1 MSLRWRIMG
10 SLVLLAALTV
20 AISVGVGYWATES
33 RLNVFVSE
41 IADDQAAY
49 LARSVSEEYTAV
61 GGWHTIG
68 DALERA
74 GYLNAE
80 ASHDEG
86 EDSRGDEA
94 GESFHLEQV
103 RVVITDVN
111 GRVVT
116 DNMSVL
122 ASGADA
128 TDLDGSRRTV
138 YDLSTNQPVGRLF
151 VDVDQEL
158 LSSESH
164 GFLSTLLYIILFAGL
179 GTVAAAILLS
189 NWLAKRITAPVKAL
203 TEATQAIARGDST
216 PLDIT
221 TNDELGR
228 MSAAFNQ
235 MADTLE
241 TQRELRRRLIHDLS
255 HELNT
260 PLSVVQL
267 EAAGLRDGLQSPEQ
281 AAEQIVQ
288 EVDRLRG
295 LLTDLNALAETDSGE
310 LRLDSEQVA
319 VSDLLSREVTR
330 WQPRADARGV
340 ALSLEPVADLPEIP
354 VDRMRI
360 SQALGNV
367 LNNAIQSTEPGGD
380 VVVRAA
386 LGPEQSASISVIDD
400 GVGISAD
407 DLPHLF
413 DRLYRTAQSR
423 DRGVSGSGLGLAITR
438 AIVEAHGGTVTAES
452 DGPGQG
458 ATITLTLPA
467 VE

>member
-1 MSLRWRIMG
+1 MSLRWRIMA

-33 RLNVFVSE
+33 RLDVFVSE
-41 IADDQAAY
+41 ISDNEAGY

-61 GGWHTIG
+61 GGWHTVG

-80 ASHDEG
+80 IEHDEG
-86 EDSRGDEA
+86 SDSG
-94 GESFHLEQV
+94 GEESSENFHLEQV
-103 RVVITDVN
+103 RIVITEIG

-122 ASGADA
+122 SAGAVA
-128 TDLDGSRRTV
+128 PELDGSRQTV
-138 YDLSTNQPVGRLF
+138 INLSTNEPVGYLF

-164 GFLSTLLYIILFAGL
+164 GFLSTLLYIILIGGL

-189 NWLAKRITAPVKAL
+189 DWLARRITAPVRAL
-203 TEATQAIARGDST
+203 TEATQAIARGDTT
-216 PLDIT
+216 PLGVTSD
-221 TNDELGR
+221 DELGR

-235 MADTLE
+235 MAATLE

-295 LLTDLNALAETDSGE
+295 LLTDLGALAETDTGE
-310 LRLDSEQVA
+310 MRLNPEPAAVA
-319 VSDLLSREVTR
+319 DLLTREVTR

-340 ALSLEPVADLPEIP
+340 ALSLEPVPNLRDVS
-354 VDRMRI
+354 VDRMRL

-367 LNNAIQSTEPGGD
+367 LNNAIQSSETGGA
-380 VVVRAA
+380 VVVMAA
-386 LGPEQSASISVIDD
+386 SEPDQSVSISVIDD
-400 GVGISAD
+400 GVGISPA

-413 DRLYRTAQSR
+413 DRLYRTDHSR
-423 DRGVSGSGLGLAITR
+423 ERGITGSGLGLAITR
-438 AIVEAHGGTVTAES
+438 AIVEAHGGTVTAAS

-458 ATITLTLPA
+458 ATITLRLPS

>member
-33 RLNVFVSE
+33 RLSVFVSE
-41 IADDQAAY
+41 ISDNEAAY

-61 GGWHTIG
+61 GGWHTVG
-68 DALERA
+68 DALARA

-103 RVVITDVN
+103 RVVITDVY

-281 AAEQIVQ
+281 AAGQIVQ

-452 DGPGQG
+452 DGPSQG